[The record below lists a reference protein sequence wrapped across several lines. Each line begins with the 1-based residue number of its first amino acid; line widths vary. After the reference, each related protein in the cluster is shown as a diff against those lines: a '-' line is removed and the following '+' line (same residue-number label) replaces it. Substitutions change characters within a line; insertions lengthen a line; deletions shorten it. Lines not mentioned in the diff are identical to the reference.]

1 MSYRKPKYILLRMGL
16 ISLLVGIFVW
26 SYILFWQNINRV
38 SLSEKMVSALLE
50 NKTELAKKYAQELG
64 LAHLNMERTE
74 VFLQDLKNENLK
86 LKEQVKLLDQLNE
99 MERELSQL
107 RDENAKIH
115 DMMMA
120 AKIEDGQGV
129 IDGDLAFDSVENGNS
144 LIRKF
149 KVKIKA
155 IRNRISVLRKKDRER
170 QLALQQELDQ
180 KKMLL
185 GNNGYVVKDG
195 QLMPMVMPDIE
206 QPSGDVRV
214 KVEFTQ

>member
-115 DMMMA
+115 DMMVA

-129 IDGDLAFDSVENGNS
+129 IDGDLVFDSIENGNS
-144 LIRKF
+144 LIQKF
-149 KVKIKA
+149 KAKIKA